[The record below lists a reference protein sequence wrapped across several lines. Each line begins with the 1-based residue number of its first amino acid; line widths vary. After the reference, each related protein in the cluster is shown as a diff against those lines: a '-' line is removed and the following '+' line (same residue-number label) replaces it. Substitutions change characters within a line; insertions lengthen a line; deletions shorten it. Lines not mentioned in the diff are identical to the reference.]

1 MKDNRAMKEVTTQ
14 KGHNG
19 HPSGNS
25 KTNNEDLKV
34 STSLD
39 DYSSHEMKSRV
50 QELEKELSRKES
62 EIEFFKEKL
71 NNNQEILL
79 DVVEDKKLL
88 KIQIQ
93 DFELKEIDEKL
104 NNFRD
109 LQRKQH
115 KIEHRLFITKKNLEE
130 ARKEL
135 EFRKKIIKDMENRG
149 IIDYIMGN
157 YPDSLIEYNKRD

>member
-14 KGHNG
+14 TGHNE

-25 KTNNEDLKV
+25 KPNNEDLKV
-34 STSLD
+34 STSPD
-39 DYSSHEMKSRV
+39 DYSSHEMKSRI

-88 KIQIQ
+88 KKQIH

-115 KIEHRLFITKKNLEE
+115 KIEHRLFITKKNLDE
-130 ARKEL
+130 AREEL

-157 YPDSLIEYNKRD
+157 FPDSLIEYNKRD